1 MKGSASAR
9 PETARAVS
17 GLAQYIDSASVGL
30 RICFVTPFAWSQPHE
45 VNTHVAGAAAALRRL
60 GHEVTV
66 LAPSNRTRD
75 LLDGRRALQRGT
87 DAEVI
92 AVGPS
97 IPISRRSSMGV
108 PVGVRANLTL
118 ALARGRYDV
127 VHGFEPGLP
136 SLSYLALTTTHA
148 LTAATFFSAD
158 RLSYPPRRSRRDR
171 LRARVDA
178 LLATSPATATAAAE
192 RFEGDY
198 ALIPLGV
205 DSSLFRPGEK
215 QRTIALEL
223 EPGGRS
229 TMRALARLLRELPG
243 WELTLL
249 HTKPLGFRPPVPRDV
264 RKRVHVRSVR
274 RPAQRA
280 AALGDAS
287 IFVPATEGEERLRLE
302 AATAGAAIVEDGPEV
317 AARVGALA
325 ADEAALARVAKDS
338 VIDGASFD
346 DVARELDAV
355 YSRLVRKPHRRTDE
369 GDDPLEGREWIVVDL
384 HMHTDWSHDCSTP
397 TADLLEHAEQIGLGG
412 IAITDHNAFGGAL
425 EGVELAR
432 GRELIVIPGEE
443 VKTDGQGEV
452 IGLFLEEEIP
462 RGMSFADTIAAIR
475 EQGGL
480 VYLPHPFDR
489 LHSIPDPATLHR
501 HLAEIDVFEVFNA
514 RLLRD
519 SFNDEALRFARKY
532 RLLQGAGSDAHV
544 LQGVGTGAVRMRRFD
559 GAEEF
564 LLSLRTAEVLRRPKS
579 LAYLQSLKW
588 VAQVKEKVR

>member
-1 MKGSASAR
+1 MQ
-9 PETARAVS
+9 P
-17 GLAQYIDSASVGL
+17 VGL

-45 VNTHVAGAAAALRRL
+45 VNTHVAGTAAALRKL
-60 GHEVTV
+60 GHEVTI
-66 LAPSNRTRD
+66 LAPSTRTRD
-75 LLDGRRALQRGT
+75 LLAGRRALQRGT

-108 PVGVRANLTL
+108 PVGVRANLKL
-118 ALARGRYDV
+118 ALTRGRFDL

-136 SLSYLALTTTHA
+136 SLSYLALTSTHA
-148 LTAATFFSAD
+148 LTAATFFSPD

-178 LLATSPATATAAAE
+178 LLATSAATAEAAAE

-198 ALIPLGV
+198 TLIPLGV
-205 DSSLFRPGEK
+205 DSALFHPRAK
-215 QRTIALEL
+215 TQTIALEL
-223 EPGGRS
+223 EPGGRG
-229 TMRALARLLRELPG
+229 TARALARLLRDLLG

-264 RKRVHVRSVR
+264 RRRVHVRAVR
-274 RPAQRA
+274 HPERRA
-280 AALGDAS
+280 EALGGAA
-287 IFVPATEGEERLRLE
+287 IFVPAAEGEKRLELE
-302 AATAGAAIVEDGPEV
+302 AAAAGAAVV
-317 AARVGALA
+317 SA
-325 ADEAALARVAKDS
+325 
-338 VIDGASFD
+338 D
-346 DVARELDAV
+346 DVARLATDAGERARVAEEGRARAAEQSFDHVARQLDRLYA
-355 YSRLVRKPHRRTDE
+355 RLVRKPHRRSDE
-369 GDDPLEGREWIVVDL
+369 GGDPLADRDWIVVDL
-384 HMHTDWSHDCSTP
+384 HMHTDWSNDCTTP
-397 TADLLEHAEQIGLGG
+397 VADLLDHAEEIGLGA

-425 EGVELAR
+425 EAVELAR
-432 GRELIVIPGEE
+432 DRDLVVIPGEE

-452 IGLFLEEEIP
+452 IGLFLQEEIP
-462 RGMSFADTIAAIR
+462 RGLSFADTIVAIR

-514 RLLRD
+514 RLIRD

-532 RLLQGAGSDAHV
+532 RLLEGAGSDAHV
-544 LQGVGTGAVRMRRFD
+544 LQGVGTGGVRLRRFD
-559 GAEEF
+559 GPEEF
-564 LLSLRTAEVLRRPKS
+564 LLSLRTSEVLRRPKS